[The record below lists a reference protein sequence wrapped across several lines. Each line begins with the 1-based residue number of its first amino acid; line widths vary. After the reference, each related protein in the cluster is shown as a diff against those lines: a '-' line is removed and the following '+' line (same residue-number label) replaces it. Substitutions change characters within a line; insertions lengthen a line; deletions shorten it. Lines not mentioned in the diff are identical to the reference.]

1 MSSAPQS
8 SAEVVRAKNVAE
20 EIPALMRLAAPIA
33 LTQAGLAL
41 MGVVDCAVVGRYSA
55 AQLGAVGLG
64 NCIFFGIAVAGLG
77 LMMGFDPLIAQ
88 SIGAGNRSRARKLLF
103 QAAWMALFA
112 TLVLALPIALAALL
126 LRLPI
131 LGIDPDVA
139 KMAEGFIWIRL
150 PGLLPMLLYT
160 GTRSYLESLG
170 RVRALLV
177 STVLAN
183 LCNFGLDLLLV
194 FGRGP
199 IPPLGAL
206 GAGIATDCCATL
218 QFLVLAWAANGR
230 RVGFTES
237 VSKKIDRE
245 ELKLALQV
253 GVPLG
258 LQVGAEVGAFALAGI
273 IAGHLGTLPLAAHQL
288 ALSLAS
294 FTFCFALGIGGAGS
308 VRVGWAVGA
317 RDEKAMRRSGF
328 VALGAGACVMSISA
342 MCFLFF
348 PAQVARLIS
357 DRPEVI
363 AAAVP
368 LLGVAALFQ
377 IADGIQAVGAGIL
390 RGAGDTRFPFYANV
404 GSHYLVGLPIA
415 LVCGFV
421 LHRGILGI
429 WWGLSCGLFAIALSL
444 ALRFAAISRRA
455 IAPLLTG
462 GSGTS
467 VQSGGA
473 SGIESAGNVQGSA

>member
-1 MSSAPQS
+1 MSSAPHS

-20 EIPALMRLAAPIA
+20 EIPALLRLAAPIA

-41 MGVVDCAVVGRYSA
+41 MGVIDVAVVGRYSA
-55 AQLGAVGLG
+55 AQLGAIGLG
-64 NCIFFGIAVAGLG
+64 NCIFFGIAVAAIG

-88 SIGAGNRSRARKLLF
+88 AVGANDTSRARKLLF

-112 TLVLALPIALAALL
+112 TLALALPIALAALL
-126 LRLPI
+126 LGLPA
-131 LGIDPDVA
+131 LGIDPEVA
-139 KMAEGFIWIRL
+139 RVAEGFIWIRL

-170 RVRALLV
+170 KVRALLV

-183 LCNFGLDLLLV
+183 LCNFALDLLLV
-194 FGRGP
+194 FGHGP

-206 GAGIATDCCATL
+206 GAGIATDCCALL
-218 QFLVLAWAANGR
+218 QFLVLAWAADPK
-230 RVGFTES
+230 RVGFTGS
-237 VSKKIDRE
+237 VSRGLDRAE
-245 ELKLALQV
+245 MKLALRV

-328 VALGAGACVMSISA
+328 VALGAGACVMAVSA
-342 MCFLFF
+342 ITFLLF
-348 PAQVARLIS
+348 PEAVARLIS

-377 IADGIQAVGAGIL
+377 IADGVQAVGAGAL

-404 GSHYLVGLPIA
+404 GSHYLIGLPIA
-415 LVCGFV
+415 LVCGFA

-429 WWGLSCGLFAIALSL
+429 WWGLSCGLFSIALSL
-444 ALRFAAISRRA
+444 ALRFAYVSRRSV
-455 IAPLLTG
+455 APLQSGG
-462 GSGTS
+462 GSGI
-467 VQSGGA
+467 A
-473 SGIESAGNVQGSA
+473 ESDRVQGSA